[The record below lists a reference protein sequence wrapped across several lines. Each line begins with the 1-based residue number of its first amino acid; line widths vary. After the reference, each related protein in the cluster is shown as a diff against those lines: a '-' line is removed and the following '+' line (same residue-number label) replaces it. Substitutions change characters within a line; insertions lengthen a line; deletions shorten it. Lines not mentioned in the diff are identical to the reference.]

1 MIADVMASAAKQS
14 LAGMKWSSD
23 RISRKNWHNSSRGVA
38 VRRWHF
44 DKLVAEALDEL
55 PRPFRRRLRNIAV
68 VVESEPSR
76 ELLEDMGLWPHGT
89 LLGLY
94 QGVPLPRRGF
104 SYGNVLPDRITIFQK
119 PIEAVCRTQD
129 EIKEAVKDTVKHE
142 IGHYFGLDDDRL
154 EELMEE

>member
-1 MIADVMASAAKQS
+1 
-14 LAGMKWSSD
+14 
-23 RISRKNWHNSSRGVA
+23 

-44 DKLVAEALDEL
+44 DRLVAEAVDEL
-55 PRPFRRRLRNIAV
+55 PRGFRRRLRNIAV

-94 QGVPLPRRGF
+94 QGVPLTERGF

-119 PIEAVCRTQD
+119 PIEAVCRTRE

-142 IGHYFGLDDDRL
+142 IGHYFGLDDARL
-154 EELMEE
+154 RELGWA

>member
-1 MIADVMASAAKQS
+1 M
-14 LAGMKWSSD
+14 
-23 RISRKNWHNSSRGVA
+23 
-38 VRRWHF
+38 RRWHF

-55 PRPFRRRLRNIAV
+55 PRRFRRRLRNIAV

-76 ELLEDMGLWPHGT
+76 ELLEDMRLWPHRT

-94 QGVPLPRRGF
+94 QGVPLPQRGL

-119 PIEAVCRTQD
+119 PIEAMCRTPD

-142 IGHYFGLDDDRL
+142 IGHYFGLDDDQL

>member
-1 MIADVMASAAKQS
+1 
-14 LAGMKWSSD
+14 
-23 RISRKNWHNSSRGVA
+23 

-55 PRPFRRRLRNIAV
+55 PRSFRRRLRNIAV
-68 VVESEPSR
+68 VVESEPSQ
-76 ELLEDMGLWPHGT
+76 ELLEDMGLWPRGT

-94 QGVPLPRRGF
+94 QGVPLTERGF

-119 PIEAVCRTQD
+119 PIEAMCRTRE
-129 EIKEAVKDTVKHE
+129 EIKEAVKETVKHE

>member
-1 MIADVMASAAKQS
+1 
-14 LAGMKWSSD
+14 
-23 RISRKNWHNSSRGVA
+23 

-55 PRPFRRRLRNIAV
+55 PRRFRRRLRNIAV
-68 VVESEPSR
+68 VVESEPSQ
-76 ELLEDMGLWPHGT
+76 ELLEDMRLWPHRT

-94 QGVPLPRRGF
+94 QGVPLPQRGL

-119 PIEAVCRTQD
+119 PIEAMCRTTD

-142 IGHYFGLDDDRL
+142 IGHYFGLDDDQL

>member
-1 MIADVMASAAKQS
+1 M
-14 LAGMKWSSD
+14 
-23 RISRKNWHNSSRGVA
+23 
-38 VRRWHF
+38 RRWHF
-44 DKLVAEALDEL
+44 EKLVAEALDEL
-55 PRPFRRRLRNIAV
+55 PRRFRRRLRNIAV
-68 VVESEPSR
+68 VVEIEPSQ

-94 QGVPLPRRGF
+94 QGVPLTERGF

-119 PIEAVCRTQD
+119 PIEAMHRTNE

-142 IGHYFGLDDDRL
+142 LGHYFGLDDERL

>member
-1 MIADVMASAAKQS
+1 
-14 LAGMKWSSD
+14 
-23 RISRKNWHNSSRGVA
+23 

-44 DKLVAEALDEL
+44 DRLVAEAVDEL
-55 PRPFRRRLRNIAV
+55 PRGFRRRLRNIAV

-76 ELLEDMGLWPHGT
+76 ELLEDMGLWPRGT

-94 QGVPLPRRGF
+94 QGVPLTERGF

-119 PIEAVCRTQD
+119 PIEAVCRTRE

-154 EELMEE
+154 EELMEG